1 MANMTK
7 FPHGMG
13 HVADQLHSMGLGFGM
28 YSSAGTYTCGQY
40 GRSSCHTDTCI
51 RLTLMRTAGSLG
63 YEKQDAQTLANWGVD
78 YLKYDNC
85 YNEGQSG
92 TPLITYN
99 RYKNMSDALNATGR
113 PILYSMCNWGEDY
126 PWKWAQTMANS
137 WRMSG
142 DIYDSFDRPD
152 ERCPCSGD
160 EGYNCAL
167 AGFHCSVM
175 NILNKMAAIQSK
187 SQSGA
192 WNDMDMLE
200 VGNGGMTDEESK
212 LHFSMW
218 AMMRSPLIMGTDIR
232 SLDAQSLSI
241 YSNPAV
247 IAINQDPAGNA
258 GIRNWRYLVNA
269 TDEYGQG
276 EISLWTNSLAN
287 GDYVVALV
295 NAGNAPMMMNATLT
309 DIFFDQSSGGSS
321 GPSPL
326 LKQTWDV
333 YDLWATR
340 MNNATAN
347 ALLHGNVT
355 SNMII
360 DANSTVRYN
369 ATKMSYA
376 DGLAANSTALM
387 GSMISSIAPMGTL
400 TANVPRHGVG
410 LFRLRSRGAPSMKR
424 RDEL

>member
-1 MANMTK
+1 
-7 FPHGMG
+7 
-13 HVADQLHSMGLGFGM
+13 
-28 YSSAGTYTCGQY
+28 
-40 GRSSCHTDTCI
+40 
-51 RLTLMRTAGSLG
+51 
-63 YEKQDAQTLANWGVD
+63 
-78 YLKYDNC
+78 
-85 YNEGQSG
+85 
-92 TPLITYN
+92 
-99 RYKNMSDALNATGR
+99 
-113 PILYSMCNWGEDY
+113 
-126 PWKWAQTMANS
+126 
-137 WRMSG
+137 
-142 DIYDSFDRPD
+142 
-152 ERCPCSGD
+152 
-160 EGYNCAL
+160 
-167 AGFHCSVM
+167 M

-200 VGNGGMTDEESK
+200 VGNGGLTDEESK

-258 GIRNWRYLVNA
+258 GIRNWRYYVNA

-276 EISLWTNSLAN
+276 EISMWTNSLAN

-295 NAGNAPMMMNATLT
+295 NAANASMIMNATLT
-309 DIFFDQSSGGSS
+309 DVFFDQSSGGSS

-333 YDLWATR
+333 YDLWGNR
-340 MNNATAN
+340 MDNATAN
-347 ALLHGNVT
+347 SILHGNAT
-355 SNMII
+355 SNVVM

-369 ATKMSYA
+369 ATKTSYA

-387 GSMISSIAPMGTL
+387 GKMVGAVAPMGTL
-400 TANVPRHGVG
+400 TASVPRHGVG
-410 LFRLRSRGAPSMKR
+410 VFRLRSRGAPSMKR

>member
-1 MANMTK
+1 
-7 FPHGMG
+7 
-13 HVADQLHSMGLGFGM
+13 
-28 YSSAGTYTCGQY
+28 
-40 GRSSCHTDTCI
+40 
-51 RLTLMRTAGSLG
+51 
-63 YEKQDAQTLANWGVD
+63 
-78 YLKYDNC
+78 
-85 YNEGQSG
+85 
-92 TPLITYN
+92 
-99 RYKNMSDALNATGR
+99 
-113 PILYSMCNWGEDY
+113 
-126 PWKWAQTMANS
+126 MANS

-160 EGYNCAL
+160 EGYKCAL
-167 AGFHCSVM
+167 PGFHCSIM

-200 VGNGGMTDEESK
+200 VGNGGMTDEENK

-258 GIRNWRYLVNA
+258 GIRNWRYFVNE
-269 TDEYGQG
+269 TDQYGQG

-309 DIFFDQSSGGSS
+309 DIFFDQSSSGSS

-333 YDLWATR
+333 YDLWANR
-340 MNNATAN
+340 MDNATAN
-347 ALLHGNVT
+347 AILHGNVT
-355 SNMII
+355 SNMIMN
-360 DANSTVRYN
+360 ANSTMRYN
-369 ATKMSYA
+369 ATKTSYA
-376 DGLAANSTALM
+376 DGLGANSTALM
-387 GSMISSIAPMGTL
+387 GSMVTSISPMGTL

-410 LFRLRSRGAPSMKR
+410 FFRLRSRGAPSMKR